1 MDTSDIRKVI
11 PIKVVE
17 VIWGHHVVTLDL
29 TLKIISS
36 PFKGQLLFFK

>member
-17 VIWGHHVVTLDL
+17 VILGHHVVTLDL
-29 TLKIISS
+29 TLKIISNS
-36 PFKGQLLFFK
+36 CKGQLWFFK